1 MCWSE
6 RLVRTNASISML
18 FSRVIEVCFY
28 GARMFTTSVDATR
41 PEAAASQTWEKAI
54 YFRPNTAAREK
65 GSWGGGNARTRFQ
78 YPPLGN
84 TACFGC
90 NHS

>member
-1 MCWSE
+1 
-6 RLVRTNASISML
+6 ML

-28 GARMFTTSVDATR
+28 GAR
-41 PEAAASQTWEKAI
+41 
-54 YFRPNTAAREK
+54 
-65 GSWGGGNARTRFQ
+65 GGNARTRFQ